1 MRVFVCQVIC
11 TPHLGAN
18 TVEAQRRVALE
29 IAQQMVDM
37 ARERPLIGVVNAP
50 ALTNASNE
58 VFKPWIEL
66 AQALGYLANHLS
78 KPADT
83 PALSISV
90 DLYGE
95 SLVLCVCHS
104 FIFVL
109 SCARWV
115 VM

>member
-1 MRVFVCQVIC
+1 MCQVIC

-29 IAQQMVDM
+29 IAEQIADM
-37 ARERPLIGVVNAP
+37 AKGRPMTGIVNAP

-58 VFKPWIEL
+58 AFKPWIEL

-83 PALSISV
+83 PSLSISV

-95 SLVLCVCHS
+95 ALLLCVCRFS
-104 FIFVL
+104 L
-109 SCARWV
+109 L
-115 VM
+115 